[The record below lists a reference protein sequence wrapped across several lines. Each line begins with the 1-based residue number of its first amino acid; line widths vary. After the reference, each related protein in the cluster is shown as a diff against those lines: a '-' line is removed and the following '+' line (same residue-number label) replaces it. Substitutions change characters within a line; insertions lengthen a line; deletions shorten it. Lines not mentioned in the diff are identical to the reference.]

1 MSWPQFA
8 RATNPKTCLSCEHF
22 YDIGG
27 CTKYV
32 APTSAMG
39 AEYLKFEIAKQK
51 CVYEKKQAKYPEQYP
66 NPYKPY
72 GWLAKFARKEENKCV
87 LS

>member
-1 MSWPQFA
+1 
-8 RATNPKTCLSCEHF
+8 
-22 YDIGG
+22 
-27 CTKYV
+27 
-32 APTSAMG
+32 MG

-72 GWLAKFARKEENKCV
+72 GWLAKFARKEENK
-87 LS
+87 